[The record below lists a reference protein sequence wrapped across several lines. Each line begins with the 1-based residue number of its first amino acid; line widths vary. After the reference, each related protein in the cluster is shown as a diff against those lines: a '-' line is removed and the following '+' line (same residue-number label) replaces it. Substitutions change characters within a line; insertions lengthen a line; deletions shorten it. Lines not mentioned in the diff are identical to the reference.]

1 NVSLVAFHYRPYG
14 TFFLYSKKLHNFHGG
29 FTHYRNYRAENDILS
44 FFIIYFE
51 NDERTRAVMDYWFQS
66 IL

>member
-1 NVSLVAFHYRPYG
+1 MKIKTKGSFTICLFH
-14 TFFLYSKKLHNFHGG
+14 
-29 FTHYRNYRAENDILS
+29 HYTISREENDILS

-51 NDERTRAVMDYWFQS
+51 NDKRTRAVMEYWFQS